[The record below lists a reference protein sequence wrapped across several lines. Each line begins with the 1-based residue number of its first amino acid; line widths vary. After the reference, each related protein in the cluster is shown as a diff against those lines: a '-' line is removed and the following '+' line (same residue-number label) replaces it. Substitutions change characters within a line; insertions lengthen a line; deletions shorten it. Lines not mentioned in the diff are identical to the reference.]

1 MYTHVLVNCGTCF
14 IVYMYVFPSLKQLED
29 FKTWQ
34 AHDDAEENFCE
45 LDGKVQVI
53 LFFSISPIPPFTPTH
68 PCFHGDVLVW
78 SVCLSCLSCL
88 SSSGLSPGAKLC
100 GPGTQPRA
108 LYWLCWTL
116 PTQNMGSHLPREL
129 LQVNN
134 PQYILCMLKCLQG

>member
-1 MYTHVLVNCGTCF
+1 MGLVLLFTCMYSPVSNNWRISKHGRHMMTRRKISASWMVRYKLFFFLV
-14 IVYMYVFPSLKQLED
+14 YPPSL
-29 FKTWQ
+29 TSHPHTRVSM
-34 AHDDAEENFCE
+34 AMS
-45 LDGKVQVI
+45 
-53 LFFSISPIPPFTPTH
+53 LF
-68 PCFHGDVLVW
+68 D
-78 SVCLSCLSCL
+78 LSCLSCL